1 MNASEIMH
9 GFNNESL
16 WSWYPSVIIGTV
28 IVLVAYLL
36 LFFRT
41 TSPEKGGGK
50 QITWFVLG
58 IAVMFFSLVSPLD
71 ALGDE
76 YWFSAHMVQH
86 TLLAFIAPPL
96 IVLGASGLVTETWTR
111 HLWPRRV
118 MRFLTSPLIAFTL
131 FNLNMAAWHFPG
143 LYEAALNNESLHILQ
158 HLLFLTTGVMNWW
171 PVLSRSKAL
180 PAIGFPLQTLYLFL
194 EMIPCTILGAIILF
208 APSVMYANY
217 ADAPRIFNL
226 SPMDDQQIA
235 GLVMVLPAGMIYM
248 AAFAFRFY
256 KWMES
261 DSKKADQKAS

>member
-1 MNASEIMH
+1 MNPSELMD
-9 GFNNESL
+9 GVNVWSL

-41 TSPEKGGGK
+41 TSPGNGRGK

-58 IAVMFFSLVSPLD
+58 IAVMFFALVSPLD

-76 YWFSAHMVQH
+76 YWFSAHMTQH

-96 IVLGASGLVTETWTR
+96 IVLGASGLITETWTR
-111 HLWPRRV
+111 HLWAGRV
-118 MRFLTSPLIAFTL
+118 MRFLTFPLVTYTV

-158 HLLFLTTGVMNWW
+158 HLLFLIFGVMNWW
-171 PVLSRSKAL
+171 PVLSQSKAL
-180 PAIGFPLQTLYLFL
+180 PAIGFPMQTLYLFL

-217 ADAPRIFNL
+217 ATAPRIFNL

-248 AAFAFRFY
+248 AAFAFRFF

-261 DSKKADQKAS
+261 ENRKTELKAN